1 MWDRTGKIPRRQ
13 RIIAV
18 LWLSFLMAII
28 ATGVFFSTID
38 PLELKY
44 CVDFPEVSRMGAY
57 TIGFFLFWL
66 LTASSSLLAVFFT
79 YPAHLDEE
87 DIEQPD
93 IKEQD

>member
-1 MWDRTGKIPRRQ
+1 MRVWDKSGRIPRTQ

-18 LWLSFLMAII
+18 LWLSFLMAGA
-28 ATGVFFSTID
+28 ATGIFFSTID

-44 CVDFPEVSRMGAY
+44 CISFPEVSRTGAY

-79 YPAHLDEE
+79 YPASLDDE
-87 DIEQPD
+87 DTPPSNPD
-93 IKEQD
+93 L